1 MAAKAEKV
9 GSGPIIDTTDFKVFA
24 RHLRAASVELRK
36 ELLVNMRAV
45 GGVVATEAKAQV
57 SGSSATVP
65 DSIKVRISGV
75 NVAVQAG
82 GPGVPMGGL
91 LELGN
96 VGGSGSSFRHPVF
109 GNWAVADPSKLN
121 QPTHPY
127 LAPALQA
134 KSDAVIAGVLDALD
148 HAVVEA
154 IAL

>member
-1 MAAKAEKV
+1 MAAKVEKS
-9 GSGPIIDTTDFKVFA
+9 GSGPIIDTADFKVFA
-24 RHLRAASVELRK
+24 RHLRAASPVLRA

-45 GGVVATEAKAQV
+45 GGVVASEAKSLVAGASV
-57 SGSSATVP
+57 TVP

-109 GNWAVADPSKLN
+109 GNKDVWVT

-134 KSDAVIAGVLDALD
+134 KTDAVIAGVLDALD
-148 HAVVEA
+148 RAVVEA